1 MKQRSPVVLLVAI
14 GAGIGAGG
22 KLTAQVQ
29 PVEDPPVADQSA
41 ADQSATDR
49 ALEELSTAYEGL
61 AGLFNQGSGEA
72 VNRVQEDI
80 ENLGDW
86 EYRIVE
92 VPNGSAEMQEQ
103 RLNELGNERW
113 EVYWVQPATDKVW
126 FYLKRPS
133 ISYLSR
139 VPLSTLLRVIAGGQ

>member
-1 MKQRSPVVLLVAI
+1 MKQRSLVVLLVVL
-14 GAGIGAGG
+14 GAGIGPSGSLLAQIETTP
-22 KLTAQVQ
+22 TA
-29 PVEDPPVADQSA
+29 EE
-41 ADQSATDR
+41 QSATDR

-72 VNRVQEDI
+72 VERVQEDI

-92 VPNGSAEMQEQ
+92 LPNDSAEMQEQ

-113 EVYWVQPATDKVW
+113 EVYWVQPAPDNVR

-139 VPLSTLLRVIAGGQ
+139 VPLSTLMRVIAGAGQ

>member
-1 MKQRSPVVLLVAI
+1 MRHSRRVLYLTAI
-14 GAGIGAGG
+14 GICAGG
-22 KLTAQVQ
+22 QVPAQAQPQPQPQ
-29 PVEDPPVADQSA
+29 PVEEPTAQE
-41 ADQSATDR
+41 QSATDR
-49 ALEELSTAYEGL
+49 ALEELSAAYAGL
-61 AGLFNQGSGEA
+61 AGLFNEGSGEA
-72 VNRVQEDI
+72 VDRVQEDI

-113 EVYWVQPATDKVW
+113 EIYWVQPATDTVW

>member
-1 MKQRSPVVLLVAI
+1 MKQCISIVLLVTVGV
-14 GAGIGAGG
+14 GATGQ
-22 KLTAQVQ
+22 AQSQ
-29 PVEDPPVADQSA
+29 AERDGEATVAE
-41 ADQSATDR
+41 QSATDR
-49 ALEELSTAYEGL
+49 ALEELATAYEGL
-61 AGLFNQGSGEA
+61 AGLFNEGSGQA
-72 VNRVQEDI
+72 VERVQEDI

-92 VPNGSAEMQEQ
+92 IPDGPAEEQEQ

-113 EVYWVQPATDKVW
+113 EVYWVQPAADNVR

-139 VPLSTLLRVIAGGQ
+139 VPLSTLMRIIPGAGQ